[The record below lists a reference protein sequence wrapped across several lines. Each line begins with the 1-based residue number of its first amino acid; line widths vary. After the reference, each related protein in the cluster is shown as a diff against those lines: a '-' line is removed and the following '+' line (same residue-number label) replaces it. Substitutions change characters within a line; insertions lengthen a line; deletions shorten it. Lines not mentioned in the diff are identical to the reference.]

1 MKPLLSLFVFCLAG
15 FVAEARVVQ
24 TKTIDD
30 GGSGMF
36 KAIAVKEAEMPDF
49 VVYRPKDLLHAHARK
64 GDLPLLVWA
73 NGACLNSSVGYERM
87 LSEIAS
93 HGYVVMAVGE
103 MEERPGS
110 HQQSHTESSEL
121 RRGLDWI
128 LGQVAE
134 KESDY
139 YRMIDTSLVA
149 AAGHSCGGAQVLAN
163 AADPRLKTLM
173 IMNAGMG
180 DMEMAGASRA
190 SLLQIH
196 CPVLYV
202 TGGESDVAYGNARK
216 DFERI
221 GHVPVCWA
229 NHPAS
234 GHGGTYGDKYGGDYG
249 RVVLR
254 WLEWQL
260 RGQKDSSRVFFEEKP
275 EGFHGWEMKAKNFKQ
290 HPGRVLSLKMPC
302 KLLSGISE
310 RDYSIYLPGSYD
322 EGSER
327 LYPVLYLLHGGG
339 GAHTD
344 FERNHHL
351 SHLLDSLIDGGVVKE
366 MIVVMPEANQQN
378 MMYFNSGVKGVKGV
392 KGDTSSILHHTSSID
407 WQYED
412 YFFQEL
418 IPFVEKTY
426 RVRGDKEGRS
436 VAGFSMGGGA
446 ATVYGVHH
454 PELFS
459 LVYDISG
466 YLRSQ
471 PLEFLK
477 YDPSATWRQAVIDQ
491 NNPILRIE
499 KGSRQEA
506 EAWKTVEWRV
516 AVGDHDFTLEG
527 NMDLVKA
534 FRAKDIPYSLHIDSG
549 VHDGVW
555 VQQCLEDLLSRVNGK
570 SRKH

>member
-1 MKPLLSLFVFCLAG
+1 MNYKPFLSVLAFCLAG

-24 TKTIDD
+24 TKTIDE

-36 KAIAVKEAEMPDF
+36 KAIAVKESEMPDF
-49 VVYRPKDLLHAHARK
+49 VVYRPKDLLHAHARR
-64 GDLPLLVWA
+64 GDLPLLMWA

-93 HGYVVMAVGE
+93 HGYIVMAIGE
-103 MEERPGS
+103 MEEQPNSR
-110 HQQSHTESSEL
+110 QQSHTEASEL
-121 RRGLDWI
+121 KRGLDWI
-128 LGQVAE
+128 LQQVGQ

-139 YRMIDTSLVA
+139 YKMIDTALIA
-149 AAGHSCGGAQVLAN
+149 AAGHSCGGAQVLFN
-163 AADPRLKTLM
+163 AGDPRLKTLM

-196 CPVLYV
+196 CPTLYV
-202 TGGESDVAYGNARK
+202 TGGESDVAYQNAKK

-221 GHVPVCWA
+221 GHVPVAWA

-234 GHGGTYGDKYGGDYG
+234 GHGGTYWDKYGGDYG
-249 RVVLR
+249 RVVLN

-260 RGQKDSSRVFFEEKP
+260 RGQKALSNTFFKETP
-275 EGFHGWEMKAKNFKQ
+275 EGFPGWEMKNKNFKQ
-290 HPGRVLSLKMPC
+290 HPGKVLSLKMPC
-302 KLLSGISE
+302 KLLNGITE
-310 RDYSIYLPGSYD
+310 RDYSIYLPGSYE
-322 EGSER
+322 EGSET

-351 SHLLDSLIDGGVVKE
+351 SQFLDSLIDGGVVKE

-378 MMYFNSGVKGVKGV
+378 MMYFNAGVKGVKGAP
-392 KGDTSSILHHTSSID
+392 D
-407 WQYED
+407 WRYED

-418 IPFVEKTY
+418 IPYIEKNY
-426 RVRGDKEGRS
+426 RVRSDKGGRS
-436 VAGFSMGGGA
+436 IAGFSMGGGA

-534 FRAKDIPYSLHIDSG
+534 FRAKDIPYSLRIDKG

-555 VQQCLEDLLSRVNGK
+555 VQSCLEDLFRRADGK
-570 SRKH
+570 YRKQ